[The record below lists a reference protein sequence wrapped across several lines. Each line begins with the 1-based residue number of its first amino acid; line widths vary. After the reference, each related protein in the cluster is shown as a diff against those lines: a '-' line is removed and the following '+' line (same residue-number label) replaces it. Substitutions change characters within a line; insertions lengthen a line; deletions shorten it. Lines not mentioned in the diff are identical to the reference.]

1 MGAKEN
7 GVWNNTKLRLSRIPG
22 LRIFRNSVGMAWAG
36 KGITLKPG
44 QLYRAQGGERV
55 IMQPR
60 PVAFGLF
67 NGSGDGIGWVSR
79 LITADMVGSRI
90 AQFLSVE
97 TKAGEGTAAEDQKTW
112 DANVKRAGGISV
124 ITKDPE
130 QAAEVIQGQIEGKS
144 K

>member
-7 GVWNNTKLRLSRIPG
+7 GVWKNTVLRLSRIPG

-36 KGITLKPG
+36 KGLTLKPG
-44 QLYRAQGGERV
+44 QVYRAQGGERV

-79 LITADMVGSRI
+79 VITADMVGSRI

-112 DANVKRAGGISV
+112 DTNVKRAGGISV

-130 QAAEVIQGQIEGKS
+130 QAAAVIQSAIQDDS